1 MPSRFPLRSPFAI
14 LSVAGIAATIIS
26 GCGSAGGSSPGDVSG
41 RYILALCDADM
52 PASAM
57 VDRQLGPRSS
67 DEKDMLTIIGLPI
80 ADGKNDQYQTPFAQL
95 NVSNS
100 VMGPPQGVAVS
111 ADGRW
116 AYVVETMGPA
126 PEGATSLN
134 ELPEGNKVTRV
145 DLNVPTQPL
154 EAGTVSV
161 GQHPMAVD
169 ISPDGGYLAVVSRE
183 KRQQIQIIPVSE
195 GGMGEPQPFPLMGLD
210 DDENTEPSCVSW
222 HPSGNFIAVTIPKQ
236 NLVAFY
242 RVSKEAG
249 AIKVETWGAPVA
261 VGKYPLSGKFT
272 PDGRFYITTD
282 MQWGSDVPGEFVEPP
297 QGQLSVVKF
306 DTMPH
311 GGSDPQHEVVAA
323 CPVGINPEGLAISP
337 DGSMVVT
344 ANLVRSFLPND
355 DPRQTRGSIS
365 LLTFDRGTGQLTPIQ
380 EYSIKSMP
388 LGLAFDAKGRFV
400 VVTQFR
406 SFDPKVTSG
415 ELAFFRV
422 YDKGDRLPENH
433 ETPDD
438 PMSPGQSGEK
448 RTSGPGLVQTDFF
461 VGVGKGP
468 HGILIVR

>member
-1 MPSRFPLRSPFAI
+1 MPSGSAWLWRSRSVF
-14 LSVAGIAATIIS
+14 LSIAGAGAALLPACGTPGPSNPSDVAGK
-26 GCGSAGGSSPGDVSG
+26 
-41 RYILALCDADM
+41 YILALCDADM

-57 VDRQLGPRSS
+57 VDRQLGQRDPN
-67 DEKDMLTIIGLPI
+67 DKDVATIIGLPI
-80 ADGKNDQYQTPFAQL
+80 SNGNETPFAQIG
-95 NVSNS
+95 VSNS

-116 AYVVETMGPA
+116 AYVVETLGPA
-126 PEGATSLN
+126 PEGASSSDQ
-134 ELPEGNKVTRV
+134 LPEGNKVTRL
-145 DLNVPTQPL
+145 DLAVPTRPL
-154 EAGTVSV
+154 EAGTVTV
-161 GQHPMAVD
+161 GTHPMSVD

-195 GGMGEPQPFPLMGLD
+195 GGMGEPASFPLMGLD

-242 RVSKEAG
+242 RVSKESG
-249 AIKVETWGAPVA
+249 AIKVEGWGAPIS

-282 MQWGSDVPGEFVEPP
+282 MQWGPDVPGEFVEPP
-297 QGQLSVVKF
+297 QGQLSVVKL
-306 DTMPH
+306 DTMPQ
-311 GGSDPQHEVVAA
+311 GGSEPRHEVVAA
-323 CPVGINPEGLAISP
+323 SPVGINPEGLAISP

-344 ANLVRSFLPND
+344 ANLVRSFLPNN

-365 LLTFDRGTGQLTPIQ
+365 LLTFDRGTGQLTPVE
-380 EYSIKSMP
+380 EYSIDSMP

-400 VVTQFR
+400 VVTQFH
-406 SFDPKVTSG
+406 SFNPKVTTG

-422 YDKGDRLPENH
+422 FEKGERLPKNYAAAGDAASGSAE
-433 ETPDD
+433 
-438 PMSPGQSGEK
+438 QSAEK
-448 RTSGPGLVQTDFF
+448 RTRGPGLVQADFF